1 MEIKNELNRS
11 FKWSVVTELLA
22 KLITPILNAVLA
34 RILLPDAFAPLAN
47 ITMIISFAEVFVEQ
61 GFRKYLIQHDFKSE
75 DEYDKAFHV
84 AFWANL
90 GISIFLW
97 LIIAVFSKP
106 IAAFLGS
113 PEIWNAILLSGI
125 LLPLYSVSG
134 ILNAKLQRNFQ
145 FKKLFIVRIIT
156 AFIPLFI
163 TIPLA
168 FLGFNSWSL
177 VIGNIA
183 SIFAQ
188 AAVLAILCRYK
199 PNFYFSFKL
208 LKEMFMF
215 GSWTILDGIA
225 VWLTAWVDSLLIAH
239 YMTPHYL
246 GIYKNSL
253 STINNLFAI
262 VTSAIMPVLFVGL
275 SKLQNDDKKFSD
287 LFCDTQRT
295 VAMVLMPLGIGVFI
309 YSDFAVEILF
319 GKAWSEAAGVVG
331 AIGLST
337 AIRTVFV
344 SICSDAYRAK
354 AKVKL
359 PLILQLSDL
368 VLIVTVCVVSAKYGF
383 WPLVYSRSLVKL
395 DLIIPEIIIMKKVL
409 GIEIE
414 NQARKL
420 MPVFIAILV
429 MTAFCYLLRSVGST
443 FIWNISSIVLAA
455 VVYFGTLLLFPSG
468 RKDIK
473 AFLSHKKG

>member
-1 MEIKNELNRS
+1 MEISNELNKS

-34 RILLPDAFAPLAN
+34 RILLPDDFAPLAN

-61 GFRKYLIQHDFKSE
+61 GFRKYLIQHDFKNG

-90 GISIFLW
+90 GISILLW
-97 LIIAVFSKP
+97 LVIAVFSKP

-113 PEIWNAILLSGI
+113 PEIWKAILLSGI

-168 FLGFNSWSL
+168 LLGFNSWSL

-183 SIFAQ
+183 SVLAQ
-188 AAVLAILCRYK
+188 AVVLAILCRYK

-215 GSWTILDGIA
+215 GSWTMLDGIA
-225 VWLTAWVDSLLIAH
+225 VWLTGWIDSLMIAH

-253 STINNLFAI
+253 STINSLFAI

-275 SKLQNDDKKFSD
+275 SKFQNDDKKFSD

-295 VAMVLMPLGIGVFI
+295 VAMVLMPLGVGAFI

-319 GKAWSEAAGVVG
+319 GKSWSEASGVVG

-337 AIRTVFV
+337 AVRTVFV

-359 PLILQLSDL
+359 PLILQLADL
-368 VLIVTVCVVSAKYGF
+368 AVIVPVCIISAKYGF
-383 WPLVYSRSLVKL
+383 WPLVYSRALVKL

-409 GIEIE
+409 DIEIE
-414 NQARKL
+414 KQARKL
-420 MPVFIAILV
+420 IPIFIAMLV
-429 MTAFCYLLRSVGST
+429 MTVFCCLLRSIGNSFV
-443 FIWNISSIVLAA
+443 WNIVSIISAA
-455 VVYFGTLLLFPSG
+455 AVYFGTLLIFPSG

-473 AFLSHKKG
+473 AFMARKNG